1 MSRNHE
7 EQSGSRRPVL
17 SEPLSRALPETPALC
32 PQGLLRT
39 QGCQECVRTC
49 ILCVALWVHCR
60 GAQGKQVWPEEGSVG
75 QRGSEGG
82 AGRGEQPAPWVLSDA
97 SAKKALKTRDFTE
110 RGERQKER
118 KNS

>member
-1 MSRNHE
+1 M
-7 EQSGSRRPVL
+7 
-17 SEPLSRALPETPALC
+17 
-32 PQGLLRT
+32 
-39 QGCQECVRTC
+39 
-49 ILCVALWVHCR
+49 
-60 GAQGKQVWPEEGSVG
+60 WPEEGSVG